1 MKPQGGSC
9 SAIILNAV
17 RHKCSQVHNIMN
29 SGQNL
34 EQLLKPA
41 MFDHVGKQEH
51 KVFPEEKASLFLKK
65 KQEGKKQKEKQQTA
79 RGCS

>member
-1 MKPQGGSC
+1 
-9 SAIILNAV
+9 
-17 RHKCSQVHNIMN
+17 MN

-51 KVFPEEKASLFLKK
+51 KVFPEEKACLFLKK
-65 KQEGKKQKEKQQTA
+65 NKKEKNRKKNNKQQEGALDRK
-79 RGCS
+79 